1 VLLISNKKV
10 KCYHT
15 IDAQPSS
22 GQFCF
27 IWPSQ
32 SSLCYFT
39 HFLTLTIYAKAS
51 QKFYQSDND
60 ASLTLPLAHLLPTK
74 NSSSFSV
81 QSQLGQDANYTMQQR
96 VRPTEHCNYAA
107 VVASRRH
114 RAHYRMNVIIH
125 KTGSIYQ
132 CCQSHGKPKQRPQA
146 TCSENFL
153 KFTVAWVVR
162 EIRSHSATQTDICT
176 DTSLITLLRSH
187 TGGQQS
193 KNTKIITVAPDLLEL
208 KSHITRKMVVTN
220 MHTYITAVLKKL
232 EMRGKV

>member
-1 VLLISNKKV
+1 MLLISNKKV

-114 RAHYRMNVIIH
+114 RAHMSSYIKLEVYTNAARA
-125 KTGSIYQ
+125 TGSPNNGHRQHAQKIFWSSQLHEWFVRYARIQPHRQTFVQTRHSSHYFALTPAGSRVRIQKLSLWHQIYW
-132 CCQSHGKPKQRPQA
+132 
-146 TCSENFL
+146 N
-153 KFTVAWVVR
+153 
-162 EIRSHSATQTDICT
+162 
-176 DTSLITLLRSH
+176 
-187 TGGQQS
+187 
-193 KNTKIITVAPDLLEL
+193 
-208 KSHITRKMVVTN
+208 
-220 MHTYITAVLKKL
+220 
-232 EMRGKV
+232 